1 MPVFVSKT
9 EKNLM
14 KFVGTFYTYFHKE
27 FHMPVCNV
35 SLVITINT
43 LKFSHKV
50 TNLPFSSRAYPSRI
64 YHIKFQ
70 EFHNFKVTKVGY
82 FLNI

>member
-1 MPVFVSKT
+1 
-9 EKNLM
+9 M
-14 KFVGTFYTYFHKE
+14 KFVGIFYTCFHKE

-50 TNLPFSSRAYPSRI
+50 TNLPFSNRAYSSRI

-70 EFHNFKVTKVGY
+70 EFHNFKVTKVGH